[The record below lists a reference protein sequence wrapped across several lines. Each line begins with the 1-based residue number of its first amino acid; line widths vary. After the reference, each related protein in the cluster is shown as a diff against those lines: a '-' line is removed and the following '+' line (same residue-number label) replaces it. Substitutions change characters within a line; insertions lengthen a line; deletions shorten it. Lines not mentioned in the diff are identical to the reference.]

1 MLIVRPIGAGVAG
14 YYFRGQKPGVWV
26 GRGSQALALDGYV
39 SQAHL
44 SAILQGRHP
53 ADGRSLV
60 DRRPARRRAGWD
72 LTFAAPKSVS
82 LLSATVPQR
91 ADSIVTAHRI
101 AVADVVGHL
110 ERHHLAAARSFAPGG
125 RLPVEGALAVAFEH
139 RINSAAEPHV
149 HSHVLLANL
158 GQVAGGA
165 WVPLSGSDWWPSRN
179 ALAALYQL
187 SLRHHLTGAGWD
199 LDWRMRPN
207 GLADVADVPR
217 AAVRATSTQSR
228 AAASLGRYEGRAAA
242 IPQPWQ
248 ARAEAAGYSPD
259 AAAQSAGRARTRE
272 VGRGVGLDGSHLAAA
287 VESRLAAERSVFRLA
302 DVLVALAACWPA
314 GAPAREAQA
323 WAERFCDRCVS
334 VRSPSRGP
342 RWTTDLAARADL
354 RLVAVADRSV
364 GRAHLDPVMTDRMR
378 NLVSTGRPIEVLES
392 HAGCSNLLAHAA
404 ILDEWRA
411 EWRETGLTV
420 AIRTKTSEAAA
431 RWNALAA
438 LEPRRAGERTDILIV
453 DQADRW
459 TTPELIATLTG
470 ARDTGTR
477 TILVEGGTL
486 PRLTQARSA
495 GLVALGDE
503 LGRVDPG
510 PPPDWSVDPGSQALQ
525 TSGRVAARKLLDS
538 WARERPSAEPPVL
551 VGLGVDEVAGLN
563 RAARNQLVGE
573 GLLTGPAVTAR
584 GREFRAGDLVV
595 VLRSLG
601 SDLRRG
607 TVGSVLEVDPRRGA
621 VTVAWR
627 SRRKPQ
633 ELDRTGLTHVGYG
646 YAATPSLATT
656 VDAPLLL
663 LGDPVAVPYLQ
674 ARVMQHAQA
683 APSPVRDDLARP
695 RRPSPHLG
703 L

>member
-1 MLIVRPIGAGVAG
+1 VLIARPITAGVAG
-14 YYFRGQKPGVWV
+14 YYFRGQKPGVWL
-26 GRGSQALALDGYV
+26 GRGSQALDLDGDV
-39 SQAHL
+39 SQAQL

-60 DRRPARRRAGWD
+60 DGRPARRRAGWD

-82 LLSATVPQR
+82 LLSATLPLR
-91 ADSIVTAHRI
+91 ADSIATAHRT
-101 AVADVVGHL
+101 AVADVVGHV
-110 ERHHLAAARSFAPGG
+110 ERHHLAAARSTAPDG
-125 RLPVEGALAVAFEH
+125 RLPVKGAVAVAFEH
-139 RINSAAEPHV
+139 RTNSAAEPHV

-158 GQVAGGA
+158 GQVAGGD
-165 WVPLSGSDWWPSRN
+165 WVPLSGSDWWPSRH

-228 AAASLGRYEGRAAA
+228 AVVSLGRYEGRASA

-248 ARAEAAGYSPD
+248 ARAEAAGYGLD
-259 AAAQSAGRARTRE
+259 AAARSAGRTRTQE
-272 VGRGVGLDGSHLAAA
+272 VGPGSGLDGSRLVAA
-287 VESRLAAERSVFRLA
+287 VETRLAAERSVFRLA
-302 DVLVALAACWPA
+302 DVLVALAACCPA

-334 VRSPSRGP
+334 VRSPSRGQ
-342 RWTTDLAARADL
+342 RWTTDLAARADH
-354 RLVAVADRSV
+354 RLLAVADGS
-364 GRAHLDPVMTDRMR
+364 GRTRLDPVATDRMPNR
-378 NLVSTGRPIEVLES
+378 TSTGRPIEVLES
-392 HAGCSNLLAHAA
+392 QAGCSNLLAHAEV
-404 ILDEWRA
+404 LDGWQA
-411 EWRETGLTV
+411 EWREAGLTV

-431 RWNALAA
+431 RWHALTAV
-438 LEPRRAGERTDILIV
+438 EPRRAGERSDILIV

-459 TTPELIATLTG
+459 TTHELIALLTG
-470 ARDTGTR
+470 ARDAGTR

-495 GLVALGDE
+495 GLVALGDA

-510 PPPDWSVDPGSQALQ
+510 PVPDWSVEPRSPALQ
-525 TSGRVAARKLLDS
+525 TSGRAAARRLLDS
-538 WARERPSAEPPVL
+538 WARGRSSAKPPLL

-563 RAARNQLVGE
+563 RAARTQLVGE
-573 GLLTGPAVTAR
+573 GLLMGPAVTAR

-607 TVGSVLEVDPRRGA
+607 TVGSVLEADPRRGA

-633 ELDRTGLTHVGYG
+633 ELDRTGLTRVGYG
-646 YAATPSLATT
+646 CAATPSLAAT

-663 LGDPVAVPYLQ
+663 LGDPVAVPYLR
-674 ARVMQHAQA
+674 ARVMEHAHA
-683 APSPVRDDLARP
+683 GPYPVRDDLARL
-695 RRPSPHLG
+695 RRPSLHLG